1 MRLAVLFFTLSVF
14 LTLLA
19 MFQGVGTRSD
29 QMRKRFNQVVETE
42 RTYSDEEL
50 RKSFSERVLKPA
62 IRRLSEGIRRSAG
75 NSKPVGMARQPSSST
90 NSSKPPAL
98 R

>member
-19 MFQGVGTRSD
+19 LLQGVGMRSD

-62 IRRLSEGIRRSAG
+62 HPIEFAARRETAS
-75 NSKPVGMARQPSSST
+75 P
-90 NSSKPPAL
+90 
-98 R
+98 